1 MMTKTS
7 NASGQKDKRQH
18 RRFKSYR
25 VIRAVG
31 PHGREIQGES
41 ALINMSEGGLLFYS
55 VEEIKADT
63 HIEITLDI
71 PEFHSSIRVGARV
84 SWVQRATERAG
95 AYFVGVRFE
104 ELAEPHRSMIQKL
117 TAAAKA

>member
-1 MMTKTS
+1 MSKPFP
-7 NASGQKDKRQH
+7 AFGRKDKRKH
-18 RRFKSYR
+18 PRFKSYR

-55 VEEIKADT
+55 IEEVRAEA
-63 HIEITLDI
+63 HIEMNIDI

-84 SWVQRATERAG
+84 TWVQSATERPG
-95 AYFVGVRFE
+95 AYFVGVQFE
-104 ELAEPHRSMIQKL
+104 ELAEPHRSMIKKL
-117 TAAAKA
+117 NPLVK